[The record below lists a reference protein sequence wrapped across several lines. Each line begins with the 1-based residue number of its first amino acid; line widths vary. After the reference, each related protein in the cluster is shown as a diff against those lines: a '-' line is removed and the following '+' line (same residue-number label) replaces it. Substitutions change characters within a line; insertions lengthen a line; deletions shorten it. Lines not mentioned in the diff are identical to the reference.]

1 MMAPHRTARL
11 TIAIT
16 IVTGLAWIAAQL
28 WGANEWVAEQAG
40 FIPLRFAG
48 QTDGFIVPEWL
59 TPFTATLVH
68 GDLMHI
74 IFNMI
79 MLVYCG
85 RAVEQVLGALPLA
98 ILYLVGAVAAAFA
111 QYLVDPS
118 SPVPM
123 IGASGAIS
131 AVLAVYALLFSRN
144 EVKAIGPVPA
154 HWVRALWLAAAWTGV
169 QWLLSF
175 ATSRGTYQ
183 IATAAHVGGV
193 LVGLA
198 LARPLLAW
206 RYRAA

>member
-1 MMAPHRTARL
+1 MLSPHRSARL
-11 TIAIT
+11 TFSIT
-16 IVTGLAWIAAQL
+16 IVTGLAWVAAQL
-28 WGANEWVAEQAG
+28 WGASDWVAEQAG

-48 QTDGFIVPEWL
+48 QTTGFVVPAWL

-68 GDLMHI
+68 GDIMHI
-74 IFNMI
+74 VFNMI

-85 RAVEQVLGALPLA
+85 RAVEQILGALPLA
-98 ILYLVGAVAAAFA
+98 VLYVVGAVAAASA
-111 QYLVDPS
+111 QYLVNPM

-144 EVKAIGPVPA
+144 EVKAIGPIPA
-154 HWVRALWLAAAWTGV
+154 HWVRALWLAAGWTAV

-175 ATSRGTYQ
+175 ATSRGSYQ
-183 IATAAHVGGV
+183 IATAAHVGGF

-206 RYRAA
+206 RYRNA